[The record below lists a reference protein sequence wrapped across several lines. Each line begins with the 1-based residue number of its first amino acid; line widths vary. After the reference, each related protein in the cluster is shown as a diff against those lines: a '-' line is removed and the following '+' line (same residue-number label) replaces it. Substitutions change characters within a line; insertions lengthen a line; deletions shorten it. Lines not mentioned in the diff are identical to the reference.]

1 MNFNVDGQNY
11 GNLLVL
17 TIKIKEGKI
26 TEFRNKFD
34 LSEEDYTKG
43 KLIEI
48 LKKNNYNEDKAFEE
62 LFN

>member
-26 TEFRNKFD
+26 TEFRNKFY
-34 LSEEDYTKG
+34 LSEEDYPKG
-43 KLIEI
+43 KLIEV
-48 LKKNNYNEDKAFEE
+48 LKKNNYNEDKAFAE
-62 LFN
+62 LF